1 MVFRQFSFHSIGW
14 CVWWMQ
20 IAWKW
25 RTTQFNRNK
34 TIITVHS
41 SQVGDESQG
50 RKDTTFS
57 NRNGTMERSESD
69 SICVNTVSLTL
80 SNMSWYLFKNLLH
93 SHAQSVGDRAQRYN
107 IFIDKSF
114 EWELASNSSS
124 KTIHACFHR
133 KRILIIRF
141 PLNKTQFSWYV
152 NSEDQNKKTLTR
164 TC

>member
-41 SQVGDESQG
+41 SQVRDESQG

-57 NRNGTMERSESD
+57 NRNGTMEQSESD

-80 SNMSWYLFKNLLH
+80 SICHGIYLRIYCIHMPNRFVIELNGTTFLLTNRSNEN
-93 SHAQSVGDRAQRYN
+93 SHQTLVP
-107 IFIDKSF
+107 
-114 EWELASNSSS
+114 
-124 KTIHACFHR
+124 
-133 KRILIIRF
+133 KRITPVSIENEF
-141 PLNKTQFSWYV
+141 
-152 NSEDQNKKTLTR
+152 
-164 TC
+164 